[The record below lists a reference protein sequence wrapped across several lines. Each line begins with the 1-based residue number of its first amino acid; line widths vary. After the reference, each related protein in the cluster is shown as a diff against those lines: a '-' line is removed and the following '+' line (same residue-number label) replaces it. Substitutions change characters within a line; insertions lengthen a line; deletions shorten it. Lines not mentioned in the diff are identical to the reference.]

1 MGSAQDY
8 RSTNGNEPI
17 SLDEERWGL
26 TKREYFSAMAMKCM
40 IESENSFAPHMIIDG
55 ILWADTVGERA
66 VLYANAL
73 IRALNQS
80 THGGDSGTIK
90 A

>member
-1 MGSAQDY
+1 
-8 RSTNGNEPI
+8 
-17 SLDEERWGL
+17 
-26 TKREYFSAMAMKCM
+26 MKCM